1 MTMTASVRVG
11 WPVTVVVGLLVSL
24 QPACGGSH
32 RLVPGLVEKL
42 LAPPAQQPSAPSAPP
57 VPVVATAPAA
67 ETKLPPQEEEYYDE
81 KERRLHEKV
90 AQTAAEVEEKEK
102 LVEALRGTAEL
113 RGEVSPATVARAQA
127 DRELTDLAA
136 DIQDLRALLIVQA
149 IPPAAL
155 LHTIPDE
162 SDQAAKELANPQ
174 TQDKPCAEL
183 KVLQERQRS
192 LRAAQTQPPIAMP
205 ELPKVEKKK
214 GVLHK
219 IKSFGRK
226 VKGLFSGGQP
236 QPA

>member
-1 MTMTASVRVG
+1 MAECVFVCFVSVSEGRDG
-11 WPVTVVVGLLVSL
+11 
-24 QPACGGSH
+24 Q
-32 RLVPGLVEKL
+32 
-42 LAPPAQQPSAPSAPP
+42 
-57 VPVVATAPAA
+57 
-67 ETKLPPQEEEYYDE
+67 
-81 KERRLHEKV
+81 
-90 AQTAAEVEEKEK
+90 
-102 LVEALRGTAEL
+102 
-113 RGEVSPATVARAQA
+113 
-127 DRELTDLAA
+127 
-136 DIQDLRALLIVQA
+136 LIVQA

-155 LHTIPDE
+155 LHTIPNE
-162 SDQAAKELANPQ
+162 SEQAAKELANPQ

-214 GVLHK
+214 GVLHR